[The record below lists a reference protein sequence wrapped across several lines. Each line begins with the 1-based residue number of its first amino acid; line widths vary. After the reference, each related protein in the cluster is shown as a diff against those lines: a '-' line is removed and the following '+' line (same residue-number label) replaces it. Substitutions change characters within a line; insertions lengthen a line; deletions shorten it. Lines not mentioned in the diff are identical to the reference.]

1 MTNPRL
7 FTTTIFDKTTTS
19 ETLTKLYF
27 KSLSLPSSS
36 QGAFLT
42 PPSPLSFTAKDL
54 KISSQELK
62 KALSL
67 IKKTIKSQGKIVIYG
82 DYDVDGICATAIL
95 QEALHSLGAK
105 VISFLPHREIDG
117 YGINPQA
124 LARIYQKHPDLALL
138 ISVDNGIVALPAAA
152 WAAKNKINLIITDHH
167 LPGPKLPQ
175 ASAIVH
181 STSVAGAAVSWFL
194 AKSLGYQG
202 LDLLSLGTVADCLPL
217 LGVNRSFL
225 VHGLASLSQAPR
237 PGLQALLEKAGLSAA
252 SLTTFDLSFGLA
264 PRLNASGR
272 LDTAFDSLRLLLAP
286 DLATARPLASILEKH
301 NRLRQ
306 DLQEKAFQK
315 AEKIWLSHPDP
326 PPLIFV
332 ADTSFHPGIIGLIA
346 GKLTEKYSLPS
357 IAISLPSQ
365 KNEIAKAS
373 CRAPDG
379 INILEFLQ
387 NASADFSAIGGHAAA
402 AGFSFPASILPRLQE
417 SLETK
422 ARKNLLHPQDQ
433 EALPCFAKARL
444 SFLSLKNYRLLQS
457 FAPFGIGNPQPL
469 FYFENLKILQKRI
482 VGRTGLHLQL
492 KLDDPLTAEKESIP
506 ASAVAFRQA
515 HLDQDLKTAGTLS
528 LAAYIELNDFQGH
541 QTIQLR
547 VKKIFLEDGKN
558 KKIKKL
564 KIKTIKKIKKPNK
577 DKE

>member
-27 KSLSLPSSS
+27 KSLSLPPSS
-36 QGAFLT
+36 QEAFLT
-42 PPSPLSFTAKDL
+42 PPSPFSFTAKDL

-225 VHGLASLSQAPR
+225 VHGLASLSRAPR

-357 IAISLPSQ
+357 IAINLTLSIISTIFLPLVATPPPLVLVFPPPLFSVF
-365 KNEIAKAS
+365 KNPWKPRPEKTSFTPKTRKQFPALPKLASPFYLLKITGFFKAL
-373 CRAPDG
+373 PP
-379 INILEFLQ
+379 L
-387 NASADFSAIGGHAAA
+387 ASAI
-402 AGFSFPASILPRLQE
+402 P
-417 SLETK
+417 SLSST
-422 ARKNLLHPQDQ
+422 
-433 EALPCFAKARL
+433 
-444 SFLSLKNYRLLQS
+444 
-457 FAPFGIGNPQPL
+457 
-469 FYFENLKILQKRI
+469 
-482 VGRTGLHLQL
+482 
-492 KLDDPLTAEKESIP
+492 
-506 ASAVAFRQA
+506 
-515 HLDQDLKTAGTLS
+515 LKTLKFCKREL
-528 LAAYIELNDFQGH
+528 LAELVF
-541 QTIQLR
+541 T
-547 VKKIFLEDGKN
+547 FS
-558 KKIKKL
+558 
-564 KIKTIKKIKKPNK
+564 
-577 DKE
+577 